1 MKKEIKE
8 LKKELKEIHEILS
21 FKPEEIKEFFDVAV
35 AICLDRA
42 KIKIEKALKATD
54 KDELK
59 TLLLEAFSEIEEA
72 ETMQEEMWSP
82 FWDISSEAYE
92 RLHKIKKV
100 IETI

>member
-1 MKKEIKE
+1 MKKEKII
-8 LKKELKEIHEILS
+8 KELKEIHKILS
-21 FKPEEIKEFFDVAV
+21 FKPEEKIEDFFDVAV

-54 KDELK
+54 EKEFRMLLIEAFDEL
-59 TLLLEAFSEIEEA
+59 AEA
-72 ETMQEEMWSP
+72 ETMQQEIWSP
-82 FWDISSEAYE
+82 FWDITDKAYE